1 VLYSSGHEPRESAPL
16 LLAPCGGVDMLTSA
30 SRPQCTAVFLVAA
43 LLLAACQT
51 PPRVTSQVA
60 PAANLAQFHTYAF
73 MDKLSTDTAGYTSIT
88 TQIMKEAVTRELSAR
103 GFTLSAQPQLLVNFV
118 ATTKD
123 KVEGDADPRFDV
135 SYGHWDWGRAG
146 WGADWGG
153 SDIHTVREDTLTVDL
168 VEKAENVLVWSGS
181 AIYRPTEKDENDAR
195 PVIND
200 AMARVFAR
208 YPVAAR

>member
-1 VLYSSGHEPRESAPL
+1 
-16 LLAPCGGVDMLTSA
+16 MLVPA
-30 SRPQCTAVFLVAA
+30 SRPLLSA
-43 LLLAACQT
+43 LPILMALSIAACQT

-60 PAANLAQFHTYAF
+60 PAANLAQFHSYAF

-88 TQIMKEAVTRELSAR
+88 TQVMKEAVTRELDAR
-103 GFTLSAQPQLLVNFV
+103 GFTQSAQPQLLVNFV
-118 ATTKD
+118 ATSKD
-123 KVEGDADPRFDV
+123 KVEGDLDPRFNV
-135 SYGHWDWGRAG
+135 SYGHWGWGRAG

-208 YPVAAR
+208 YPVAPK

>member
-1 VLYSSGHEPRESAPL
+1 MCGIVASVRRASLRSLIALSGGFNM
-16 LLAPCGGVDMLTSA
+16 LAPVSRLPNPAVLMLATL
-30 SRPQCTAVFLVAA
+30 Q
-43 LLLAACQT
+43 LAACQT
-51 PPRVTSQVA
+51 APRVTSQVA

-73 MDKLSTDTAGYTSIT
+73 MDKLSSDTAGYTSIT
-88 TQIMKEAVTRELSAR
+88 TQIMKEAVTRELAAR
-103 GFTLSAQPQLLVNFV
+103 GFTLSEQPQLVVNFV

-123 KVEGDADPRFDV
+123 KVEGDADPRFNV
-135 SYGHWDWGRAG
+135 SYGHWGWGRAG

-153 SDIHTVREDTLTVDL
+153 SDIRTVREDTLTVDL
-168 VEKAENVLVWSGS
+168 VEKVENVLVWSGS

-208 YPVAAR
+208 YPVAPR